1 MRRILLC
8 KGSLK
13 NLDDEKIEALV
24 QKEEVWARYRP
35 LGSNASKEGF
45 RGQENIL
52 KKEMN
57 MAKGGQEVSHAR

>member
-24 QKEEVWARYRP
+24 QKEEVWAQYRP